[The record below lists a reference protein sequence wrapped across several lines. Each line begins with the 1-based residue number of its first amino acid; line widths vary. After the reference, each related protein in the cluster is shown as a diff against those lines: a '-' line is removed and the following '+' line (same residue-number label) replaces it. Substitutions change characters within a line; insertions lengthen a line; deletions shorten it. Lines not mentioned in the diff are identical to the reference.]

1 MVFSI
6 LFLFIF
12 VFYSLMY
19 NIIVFIFCSYM
30 MDIFLTL
37 YYNLEDLQ
45 YLTNW
50 MLSIIFLIF
59 AILLICWIFWLIKRI
74 KKDKSLSI
82 SQHIKKFIKDYRY
95 LLIWFLLFLTNFM
108 QVSILYE
115 IIDKFYYNFVEV
127 IQSKSDILP
136 DWYFWLYSMNSLYV
150 LIIITL
156 AILLIWISFWS
167 KKILIPWIV
176 IYILWIIVAFAV
188 PYLAYIF

>member
-1 MVFSI
+1 
-6 LFLFIF
+6 
-12 VFYSLMY
+12 
-19 NIIVFIFCSYM
+19 M

-59 AILLICWIFWLIKRI
+59 AILLICWIFWLMKRI